1 MFKIIRLL
9 ELNITK
15 IGVKNRFLLVKNRF
29 KLLSTSLLSECSQEK
44 ELLYD
49 ICLKILG

>member
-1 MFKIIRLL
+1 MFKIIRFL

-15 IGVKNRFLLVKNRF
+15 IGVKNRF
-29 KLLSTSLLSECSQEK
+29 KLLSTSLLSECSSEK